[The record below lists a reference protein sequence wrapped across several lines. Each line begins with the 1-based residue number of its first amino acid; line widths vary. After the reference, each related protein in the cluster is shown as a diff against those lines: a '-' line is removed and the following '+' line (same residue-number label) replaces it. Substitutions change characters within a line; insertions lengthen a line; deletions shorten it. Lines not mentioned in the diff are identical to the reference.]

1 MRSPRSTTTLCA
13 VVASVLILTSPVLA
27 VSVVFSDDF
36 DGDTLDAAK
45 WSYQERNWPIGQTW
59 FNGPPTVSGGI
70 ATFTHHTYN
79 PGDPGSSC
87 LGQEIYSN
95 NAFALGPG
103 LQLEARVRVRSP
115 VASGLVASFF
125 GYMDKPMSTGL
136 PMWSDEIDIEFLSNQ
151 INNPPETGGHRVVV
165 ASWNDFGAPGSTWND
180 GVYHADANPVV
191 PDLDLTEFNVFKVRW
206 LSDSVEWYWDPDTV
220 QGQDLYPDVL
230 IHKMSSVVPDEALTL
245 RFNFW
250 ASTDGWP
257 LAWDST
263 MQPTADPYGDI
274 ICYYDVDYV
283 TVTRI
288 PAPASLALVLLG
300 LIPLGSLKIR
310 RRYRAT
316 DSYTRPRP

>member
-1 MRSPRSTTTLCA
+1 MRSLRFTTTLCA
-13 VVASVLILTSPVLA
+13 VVTSVLITASPVPA
-27 VSVVFSDDF
+27 ASIVFSDGF
-36 DGDTLDAAK
+36 DGDTLDLAK

-79 PGDPGSSC
+79 PSDPGSSC
-87 LGQEIYSN
+87 LSQEIYSN
-95 NAFALGPG
+95 SAFALGPG
-103 LQLEARVRVRSP
+103 LLLETRVRVRSP

-151 INNPPETGGHRVVV
+151 INNPPEPGGDRVVV

-180 GVYHADANPVV
+180 GVYHADANPAV

-206 LSDSVEWYWDPDTV
+206 LSDCVEWYWDPDTV

-230 IHKMSSVVPDEALTL
+230 IYSMSSVVPDEALTV

-250 ASTDGWP
+250 ASTSDWA
-257 LAWDST
+257 LAYDDA
-263 MQPTADPYGDI
+263 MQPTADPYSDI
-274 ICYYDVDYV
+274 ISYYDVDYV

-288 PAPASLALVLLG
+288 PAPASLVLVLLG
-300 LIPLGSLKIR
+300 LVPLASLR
-310 RRYRAT
+310 MRGRYWT
-316 DSYTRPRP
+316 GDS